1 VEVAQHR
8 RAVAL
13 RRRRGGKA
21 GVVVGGKPAPARRQQ
36 AAGRRRWVFR
46 DALGAA
52 AMGAT
57 IRLAAAW
64 LEFVRND

>member
-13 RRRRGGKA
+13 RRRRGEKEGE
-21 GVVVGGKPAPARRQQ
+21 VVGGKPAQSRRQQ

-52 AMGAT
+52 DTWKRVA
-57 IRLAAAW
+57 R
-64 LEFVRND
+64 R